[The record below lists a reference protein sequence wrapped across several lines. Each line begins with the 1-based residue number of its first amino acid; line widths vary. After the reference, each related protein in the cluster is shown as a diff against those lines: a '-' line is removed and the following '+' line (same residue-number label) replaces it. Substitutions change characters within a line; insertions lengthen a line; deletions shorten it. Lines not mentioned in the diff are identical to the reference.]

1 MKKAICYGSICPKL
15 SHRERLQLAADAG
28 LDGIEVGQIA
38 TQAEAEQIAGIAQEV
53 GIEIHSVMAG
63 THWQLPLS
71 STDEEVREKGVEGIK
86 QALRV
91 AQWVGASAVLVVP
104 AVVTENVSYAA
115 AMELSRKSLWEI
127 LPTAEQLG
135 IPMALEN
142 VWNKFL
148 LSPLEFRD
156 YIDSFE
162 HDLIRA
168 YFDVGNIL
176 LYGFPHQWIDILGE
190 RIVKVHVKDFDTNT
204 RQFVGL
210 LQGNVDYPRVM
221 NALRGQGY
229 DGYITAELAVYK
241 QYPEQFVYDTAR
253 QLECIIRAG
262 G

>member
-1 MKKAICYGSICPKL
+1 VKKAIYYGSICPKL

-38 TQAEAEQIAGIAQEV
+38 TQAEAEEIAGIAREV
-53 GIEIHSVMAG
+53 GLEVHSLMAG

-91 AQWVGASAVLVVP
+91 AKWVGAAAVLVVP

-115 AMELSRKSLWEI
+115 ALELSRKSLREI
-127 LPTAEQLG
+127 LPTAEELG
-135 IPMALEN
+135 MPMALEN

-148 LSPLEFRD
+148 LSPVEFRD
-156 YIDSFE
+156 YVDSFGTE
-162 HDLIRA
+162 LIRA

-176 LYGFPHQWIDILGE
+176 LYGYPHQWIDILGE

-210 LQGNVDYPRVM
+210 LQGSVDYPRVM

-229 DGYITAELAVYK
+229 DGYLTAELSVYK
-241 QYPEQFVYDTAR
+241 QYPVQFVYDTAR
-253 QLECIIRAG
+253 QLDCIISG
-262 G
+262 SG